1 MYEPSLLSPPVRIGL
16 LAASR
21 ISVRA
26 VIEPAAALGIE
37 VAAVAARAE
46 DRAQA
51 FASEH
56 SIPTAYGSYE
66 AILSDSSLDAIYIGT
81 PASLHAEWAIAC
93 LEAGHHVLC
102 EKPMAGNEHD
112 ARRMAAVATSTG
124 LVLMEA
130 MHWRYHAFADAMIDL
145 VARLE
150 GPFDADAVFIVPD
163 IPEDDI
169 RYRYHLGGGAIMD
182 LGCYPL
188 HWLRTLLG
196 EPTEIRAEMEVT
208 DAGVDHTATGRLIF
222 GDGSTGLISASFV
235 GSEIHRFL
243 RASAAN
249 GTVLAENPVAPQ
261 NGNRLTWDIDGVQG
275 EASVGGPSTYEA
287 QLAAFA
293 SVVSGDSEPTV
304 SLDDSINNMAVID
317 EMYRSAGLD
326 PRP

>member
-26 VIEPAAALGIE
+26 VIEPAAVLGIQ
-37 VAAVAARAE
+37 VAAVAARTE

-51 FASEH
+51 FAALH
-56 SIPTAYGSYE
+56 SIPAAHSSYE

-81 PASLHAEWAIAC
+81 PASLHAEWAIAG

-102 EKPMAGNEHD
+102 EKPIAGNEPD
-112 ARRMAAVATSTG
+112 TRQMAAVAASTG

-130 MHWRYHAFADAMIDL
+130 MHWRYHAFADALIDL

-150 GPFDADAVFIVPD
+150 GPVEADAVFVVPD

-169 RYRYHLGGGAIMD
+169 RYRYHLGGGALMD

-196 EPTEIRAEMEVT
+196 EPTDIEAEMEFT
-208 DAGVDHTATGRLIF
+208 EEGVDHTAMGRLSF
-222 GDGSTGLISASFV
+222 GDGSTGRTSASFV
-235 GSEIHRFL
+235 GSEIQCFL
-243 RASAAN
+243 HVSAAN

-261 NGNRLTWDIDGVQG
+261 NGNRLAWDIDGDHG
-275 EASVGGPSTYEA
+275 EVSVGGPSTYEA

-293 SVVSGDSEPTV
+293 SVVSGDSEPKV
-304 SLDDSINNMAVID
+304 SIDDSINNMAVID
-317 EMYRSAGLD
+317 EMYRSAGLE